1 MRWKVRR
8 GINWIPFFE
17 ETAEAKRDELQ
28 DRLQHKGAGEEIITV
43 LECDL
48 QWLGGGRKHTDGEE
62 ARETE
67 EENKR
72 GVND

>member
-1 MRWKVRR
+1 M
-8 GINWIPFFE
+8 NWIPVFE
-17 ETAEAKRDELQ
+17 ETSEAKCDELQ
-28 DRLQHKGAGEEIITV
+28 DSLQHKGAGEEIITV

-48 QWLGGGRKHTDGEE
+48 QRLGGRKHTDGEE